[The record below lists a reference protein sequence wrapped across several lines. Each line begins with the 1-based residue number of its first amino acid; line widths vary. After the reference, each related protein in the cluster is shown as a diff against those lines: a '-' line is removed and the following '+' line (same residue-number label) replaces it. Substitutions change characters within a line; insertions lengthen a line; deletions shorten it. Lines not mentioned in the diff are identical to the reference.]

1 MVRRLSSYALAA
13 MLLAAIVSTACGSST
28 PPTQPNT
35 PPPVVTPPANSMPAI
50 ASITIQGKRPRQ
62 PARFA
67 DASEAVDVSV
77 SVTDAETP
85 VDELTYEWTSPVGT
99 FSGTGRSVTWTAPAE
114 VVTPADITITLK
126 VTERYGHPG
135 QPKDFSQNTS
145 ATQTLSLHD
154 SRREVGEMSV
164 RFLTEFSKPQT
175 NKDWRDVMR
184 DFKAS
189 ACPRPSDYDEERGD
203 VERHYNNF
211 FMHSFRVDP
220 AATAV
225 NFGGICTVPTRNPL
239 PGDACAAVPVV
250 WDSTDLTSNTRKTTR
265 GTDYLAAAY
274 SVPDKRWWLCASQFI
289 DPFTTVGHSFY
300 SR

>member
-1 MVRRLSSYALAA
+1 MAA
-13 MLLAAIVSTACGSST
+13 VVSGACGGSST
-28 PPTQPNT
+28 PTQPTT
-35 PPPVVTPPANSMPAI
+35 PPPVVTPPANSMPSI

-77 SVTDAETP
+77 SVSDAETP
-85 VDELTYEWTSPVGT
+85 VDELTYEWTAPVGT
-99 FSGTGRSVTWTAPAE
+99 FSGTGRSVTWTAPAD
-114 VVTPADITITLK
+114 VSAPAEITITLK

-154 SRREVGEMSV
+154 SRKEVGNMSV

-175 NKDWRDVMR
+175 NKDWRDIML

-189 ACPRPSDYDEERGD
+189 VCPKPDEYDSERSD

-211 FMHSFRVDP
+211 FMHSYRVDP
-220 AATAV
+220 ASTSV
-225 NFGGICTVPTRNPL
+225 NFAGSCGVPGRQPL
-239 PGDACAAVPVV
+239 AGDACSSVPVV
-250 WDSTDLTSNTRKTTR
+250 WDSTELATGNRRTTR

-274 SVPDKRWWLCASQFI
+274 SATDKRWWLCASQFI
-289 DPFTTVGHSFY
+289 DATSFGNSFY